1 MFFWFIKAHFPP
13 ESDFVLFLGLCS
25 FWQFFLYHTIRFQN
39 DQHPSI
45 SSNSFAKPSLSQ
57 RTQHTDI
64 ESKTDKHA
72 IKTQKDPRPK
82 KKKPNHLQR
91 FRNPPKNNNN
101 NNNNMRISTE
111 MQNRESFFPN
121 SLYTKNEFFF
131 FFFFFRDKRKLGD
144 LLHSKFCDKKTL
156 FSSTTMAS
164 ATRIHGRIARN
175 KHREKLGR
183 LQRERDE
190 VES

>member
-1 MFFWFIKAHFPP
+1 
-13 ESDFVLFLGLCS
+13 
-25 FWQFFLYHTIRFQN
+25 
-39 DQHPSI
+39 
-45 SSNSFAKPSLSQ
+45 
-57 RTQHTDI
+57 
-64 ESKTDKHA
+64 
-72 IKTQKDPRPK
+72 
-82 KKKPNHLQR
+82 
-91 FRNPPKNNNN
+91 
-101 NNNNMRISTE
+101 MRISTE

-131 FFFFFRDKRKLGD
+131 FFFFYFGDKRKLGD
-144 LLHSKFCDKKTL
+144 LIHSKFCDKRTL
-156 FSSTTMAS
+156 FSYTTMAS